1 MLKVLARKAREGK
14 LLQEEYRGGTFSI
27 SNLGMFGIK
36 SFTSIIN
43 PPQGAILS
51 VGAGEQRPVIKDGRV
66 DIGTVMTVTLAA
78 DHRCIDGA
86 VGAEF
91 LGIFKHQIEM
101 PLTMLL

>member
-1 MLKVLARKAREGK
+1 
-14 LLQEEYRGGTFSI
+14 
-27 SNLGMFGIK
+27 MFGIK

-51 VGAGEQRPVIKDGRV
+51 VGAGEPRPVVKDGQLCV
-66 DIGTVMTVTLAA
+66 ATVMTVTLAA

-91 LGIFKHQIEM
+91 LTAFKKLIEQ
-101 PLTMLL
+101 PIALLF